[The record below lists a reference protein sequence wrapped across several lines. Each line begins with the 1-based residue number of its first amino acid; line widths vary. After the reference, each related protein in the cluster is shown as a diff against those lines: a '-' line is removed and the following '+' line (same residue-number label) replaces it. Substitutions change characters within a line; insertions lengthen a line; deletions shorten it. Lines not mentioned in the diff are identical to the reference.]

1 MAKSLIVLQVEQI
14 PSASPEVFDFVKP
27 DPQEIE
33 YAVVEKTVRT
43 IRSVKLRIACFSY
56 SRLPSDISLSLC
68 ESSEDPV
75 RVKLN
80 VLQKILLL

>member
-56 SRLPSDISLSLC
+56 SRLPSNFPLDLRESL
-68 ESSEDPV
+68 DNFF

-80 VLQKILLL
+80 DFQESLSL